1 MDMRL
6 AVEFL
11 CKNLRISATS
21 SGEYL
26 QFSGMLNLPLCIA
39 RALSPNGSVKK
50 HNLYSKQPRA

>member
-1 MDMRL
+1 MDVKL
-6 AVEFL
+6 AVKFL
-11 CKNLRISATS
+11 LNNLRISATS

-50 HNLYSKQPRA
+50 HSLYSRQPRA